1 VIHVHFAIDG
11 CFAGITTRNL
21 VIVSFCFLTDFA
33 ALGIFAA
40 RVNRLVEPYYALHT
54 TSLAVSLW
62 VRVYCVRCCSFLK
75 DCLTECQ
82 SITLAPTNVF
92 VVSDLCTLPLPLL
105 CCAPCL
111 YVHAA
116 DCLCVFFYFMF
127 CSLFFP
133 FLVLLCFPSSLYIL
147 LLSFSPCS
155 LLFILF
161 FQGAWLRS

>member
-1 VIHVHFAIDG
+1 MIHVHFAIDG
-11 CFAGITTRNL
+11 CFAEITTRNL

-62 VRVYCVRCCSFLK
+62 VRVYCVRCYSFLK

-116 DCLCVFFYFMF
+116 DCLCVFSFLCFVLCSF
-127 CSLFFP
+127 FSLFFFAFFPP
-133 FLVLLCFPSSLYIL
+133 FIYFSFLSSL
-147 LLSFSPCS
+147 CS
-155 LLFILF
+155 LLLTVF

>member
-1 VIHVHFAIDG
+1 MIYVYLAIDG

-33 ALGIFAA
+33 ALGIFEA

-62 VRVYCVRCCSFLK
+62 VRVYGVRCYSFLK
-75 DCLTECQ
+75 DCLTDCQ
-82 SITLAPTNVF
+82 SITLAPTNVL
-92 VVSDLCTLPLPLL
+92 VVSGLCTLPLPLL

-116 DCLCVFFYFMF
+116 DCLCVYFYFMF
-127 CSLFFP
+127 CSLFFL
-133 FLVLLCFPSSLYIL
+133 FLVHLCFLSSLYL
-147 LLSFSPCS
+147 LLFSFSP
-155 LLFILF
+155 
-161 FQGAWLRS
+161 RSRL